1 MDIYSS
7 RLIHSYRDRDT
18 AKKPKGGLGVAMEK
32 PYRVF
37 IGSASEGLE
46 VAKAVRS
53 QLDRDQAFDTH
64 LWDKGTFEP
73 SLSFIESLEKE
84 LDVSD
89 FAVLTLTPDDKST
102 SRKKTTMAPRDNV
115 LFELGLFM
123 GRLKRERTFFVR
135 DRGQDLKIPSDLL
148 GVSPVE
154 FEVTEGCSL
163 EEALAIA
170 CVPLIARMKELRG
183 REKLELDEQIEIRRS
198 EQFVERI
205 AGAWWERVSSAN
217 DVKVSFFRILP
228 DHVTHAVRM
237 EGDAFEETGKRVS
250 HWKSVAVGLRVLE
263 RTAVYFWEGNHAGQP
278 TGDTFK
284 GFGELTF
291 QDTPGKYERGEGLF
305 SDTQMGKKVTIWKSV
320 EVRRV
325 AEEELVAVERIL
337 LEPDEV
343 ERNSKMRAIIK
354 KFGPRRA
361 TLRKANAGI

>member
-1 MDIYSS
+1 
-7 RLIHSYRDRDT
+7 
-18 AKKPKGGLGVAMEK
+18 
-32 PYRVF
+32 
-37 IGSASEGLE
+37 
-46 VAKAVRS
+46 
-53 QLDRDQAFDTH
+53 
-64 LWDKGTFEP
+64 
-73 SLSFIESLEKE
+73 
-84 LDVSD
+84 
-89 FAVLTLTPDDKST
+89 
-102 SRKKTTMAPRDNV
+102 
-115 LFELGLFM
+115 
-123 GRLKRERTFFVR
+123 
-135 DRGQDLKIPSDLL
+135 
-148 GVSPVE
+148 
-154 FEVTEGCSL
+154 
-163 EEALAIA
+163 
-170 CVPLIARMKELRG
+170 MKELRG